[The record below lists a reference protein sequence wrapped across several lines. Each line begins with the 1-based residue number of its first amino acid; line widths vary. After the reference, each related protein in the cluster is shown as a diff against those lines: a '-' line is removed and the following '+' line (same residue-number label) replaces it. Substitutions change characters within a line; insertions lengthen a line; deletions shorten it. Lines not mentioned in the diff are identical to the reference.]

1 MNLKNILIN
10 TIISL
15 IIPVVVFLLIVLI
28 LNNIDKLVGIFS
40 KNTYVIS
47 YFKDIAEAE
56 KTYPIPFVFILF
68 IINVGLSIFR
78 SKQKI
83 ILTILLVIINI
94 AAFVGIFMFTKVD
107 KQYVL
112 QIIEELKSYL

>member
-1 MNLKNILIN
+1 MKLKNILIN
-10 TIISL
+10 TIVSL
-15 IIPVVVFLLIVLI
+15 VVTLVVFLLIVLI

-47 YFKDIAEAE
+47 YFKDIAEAK

-68 IINVGLSIFR
+68 IINVGLFIFR

-83 ILTILLVIINI
+83 ILTVLLVIINI
-94 AAFVGIFMFTKVD
+94 ASFVTIFTLTKVD
-107 KQYVL
+107 RQYVF
-112 QIIEELKSYL
+112 QIIEEIKSYL